1 MPKSE
6 SVTSVIFKYPADE
19 KMQLPMLIPP
29 VRFNRGDIIKFSE
42 FDFGKMDYE
51 EKGKFKVIDIEH
63 EVRGIGDLADVDT
76 IVYLEKVTH

>member
-6 SVTSVIFKYPADE
+6 SMTSVIFKCLADE
-19 KMQLPMLIPP
+19 KMQFPMLVPP
-29 VRFNRGDIIKFSE
+29 VRFNCGDTIKFSE

-76 IVYLEKVTH
+76 IVYLERITH